1 MPRKANYAEKINA
14 LNAKIEKKQSELK
27 KLKEQLNEYKEAQE
41 KENSKEL
48 LTMMA
53 ENGISATQAVD
64 ALKNAFNVQG

>member
-1 MPRKANYAEKINA
+1 MPRKANYAEKINT
-14 LNAKIEKKQSELK
+14 LSAKIEKKQNELK
-27 KLKEQLNEYKEAQE
+27 KLKDQLNEYKEAQE

>member
-53 ENGISATQAVD
+53 ENGISADQAVN